1 MKRSAL
7 PSLLIGLGTAVGSL
21 VAAAS
26 ASAEVLHARYTVSII
41 GLPVGTAG
49 LNGVIAP
56 TTYRLDL
63 SARLTGLAGLITS
76 FKGAA
81 TAAGAFYAGKPLPTA
96 YATSTS
102 AGDASRIIRMAM
114 SAGTV
119 RGVEII
125 PPIEERPDRIPV
137 TPADKRG
144 IVDPVSAMLVPV
156 AAPAVGPEVC
166 SRTLPVFDGYARFDI
181 ALSYAGQHEVRTK
194 GYSGPVAVCSVRY
207 VPIAGHRPSHK
218 PTQFMADNHD
228 VEAWFAPIGGSHV
241 FAPYRI
247 AVRTMI
253 GMTVIEASEFSVEG
267 GRKSASLRQ

>member
-7 PSLLIGLGTAVGSL
+7 PRLLIGLAATAAVVSAG
-21 VAAAS
+21 AS
-26 ASAEVLHARYTVSII
+26 AEAEVLHARYTVSII

-49 LNGVIAP
+49 LNGIIAP
-56 TTYRLDL
+56 TNYRLDL

-81 TAAGAFYAGKPLPTA
+81 TATGVFFGGKLLPAA

-102 AGDASRIIRMAM
+102 TSDASRIVRMAM
-114 SAGTV
+114 SGGTV
-119 RGVEII
+119 RGVEIL
-125 PPIEERPDRIPV
+125 PPIDERPDRIPV
-137 TPADKRG
+137 TAADKRG

-156 AAPAVGPEVC
+156 LAQSVGPEVC

-181 ALSYAGQHEVRTK
+181 ALSYAGQHEVKTK
-194 GYSGPVAVCSVRY
+194 GYSGPVAVCAVRY
-207 VPIAGHRPSHK
+207 VPIAGHRPNHK
-218 PTQFMADNHD
+218 PTQFMANNRD
-228 VEAWFAPIGGSHV
+228 VEAWFAPIGASHV

-267 GRKSASLRQ
+267 NRKSASLPQ